1 MAFVNSKTGEPIPY
15 KELLPHQLR
24 QELSQ
29 TAEEILTSSDDPKIS
44 LAAVELLA
52 KLGSLF

>member
-24 QELSQ
+24 QELIQ

-52 KLGSLF
+52 KLGGLF